1 MGGGSEEQAPSGDEA
16 ERKEDLA
23 PADQDNTGADGA
35 ADHGHIGSQHG
46 GEGSNAEQDNQDH
59 CDRNRVNHRTSY
71 AAGLRPRRLQMHSTS
86 VSLLLIAAGTVGF
99 LHSILPDHWV
109 PLAVVARTQRWSIFP
124 TARISLLASIGHVL
138 TSIVLGGIIALVGLQ
153 FRSAFVTQ
161 QGHIVGVVLVLTG
174 LGFLIW
180 GLTGHGHHHH
190 EHEDGHDHDHDHDHD
205 HGHDHQHAAH
215 GAHLVP
221 EGTLLRRFAGIAVPF
236 GAAASPDLTILPV
249 FLAASAAGI
258 GTVVGVLITFSLV
271 TLATF
276 VVLTVLATL
285 AGYQIKG
292 EWLETNGN
300 TITAI
305 VLIGIGIAVYLGV

>member
-1 MGGGSEEQAPSGDEA
+1 
-16 ERKEDLA
+16 
-23 PADQDNTGADGA
+23 
-35 ADHGHIGSQHG
+35 
-46 GEGSNAEQDNQDH
+46 
-59 CDRNRVNHRTSY
+59 
-71 AAGLRPRRLQMHSTS
+71 MHSTS
-86 VSLLLIAAGTVGF
+86 LPLLLIAAGTVGF

-109 PLAVVARTQRWSIFP
+109 PLAVVARTQRWTIFH

-174 LGFLIW
+174 IGFLIW
-180 GLTGHGHHHH
+180 GLSGHGHHHH
-190 EHEDGHDHDHDHDHD
+190 DHEHGHSHRDAPDHDDHVHEHDHDHDHD
-205 HGHDHQHAAH
+205 HGHSHSHEH
-215 GAHLVP
+215 GAHPVA
-221 EGTLLRRFAGIAVPF
+221 EGMLLRRFAGIAVPF

-249 FLAASAAGI
+249 FLAASAVGL
-258 GTVVGVLITFSLV
+258 GTVVGVLTTFSLV

-285 AGYQIKG
+285 AGYQVKG
-292 EWLETNGN
+292 EWLEKNGN